1 MENYTDKKHKDNSV
15 FGMTTRRVRDIMN
28 FDAPPKK
35 EVPHLPGRHA
45 RSTFDAS
52 ATQRDYETQH
62 ESQ

>member
-1 MENYTDKKHKDNSV
+1 MEHYTDKKHKENSV

-28 FDAPPKK
+28 FDNPPKK

-52 ATQRDYETQH
+52 MTQRDYDMHQ
-62 ESQ
+62 ES